1 MARAPLVATG
11 LGLAPLVLAPVLLP
25 AVLSAPF
32 ARRRARL
39 GIAVLVPA
47 LLGSLPVVDRRRL
60 LSVLL
65 GLAPRSVSLFRGAA
79 LAVLVLLAGLSLLL
93 ALFVL
98 SLHPASLL
106 APFALTLRATL
117 PLASFAVVAHPSLLL
132 SLSASALH
140 AALPTTVFLMAG
152 LAAVLEVGLLHRV
165 RFEAAVPPAAAL
177 LSGPA
182 SSSAGLLT
190 ALAVGP
196 LTPLATLARPLLLA
210 VGLATSGPALFLSAL
225 RALCPSILAL
235 AAAEEAVEPAAVAVL
250 AVPVAALVP
259 RAASAVGRSLGT
271 PPVSVPVSIGHGVA
285 VDRLSL
291 TLERRARR
299 WSVCDCG
306 RSYTE
311 RRDKA

>member
-11 LGLAPLVLAPVLLP
+11 LRLAPLVLAPVLLP
-25 AVLSAPF
+25 AVLSVLL

-47 LLGSLPVVDRRRL
+47 LLGSLSVVFASRL
-60 LSVLL
+60 LSMLL
-65 GLAPRSVSLFRGAA
+65 GLAPRPLSLLRGAA
-79 LAVLVLLAGLSLLL
+79 LAALVPLGGLSALL

-98 SLHPASLL
+98 SPRLSPLL
-106 APFALTLRATL
+106 A
-117 PLASFAVVAHPSLLL
+117 
-132 SLSASALH
+132 LSASALH
-140 AALPTTVFLMAG
+140 AALPAAVFLVAG

-165 RFEAAVPPAAAL
+165 RFEAAVPSAAAL

-182 SSSAGLLT
+182 SSSAGLLA
-190 ALAVGP
+190 ALAVCP
-196 LTPLATLARPLLLA
+196 LTPLTTLVRPLLLA
-210 VGLATSGPALFLSAL
+210 VGLATVGPALFLPAF

-235 AAAEEAVEPAAVAVL
+235 ATAEEAVEPAAVAVL
-250 AVPVAALVP
+250 AVPVAAVVS

-271 PPVSVPVSIGHGVA
+271 PSISVPVSIGHGVA